1 MVFSHPIMVQKL
13 GTSAT
18 AAAAWMRGIS
28 QTATLCPDPPP
39 HAPSD
44 DSQAIVFQQA
54 ASEHHSITKAALL
67 QLDRDE
73 SSALRI

>member
-1 MVFSHPIMVQKL
+1 MAFSHPIMVQKA

-28 QTATLCPDPPP
+28 QRATLCPNPPP
-39 HAPSD
+39 HAPSH
-44 DSQAIVFQQA
+44 DSQAVVFQQA

-73 SSALRI
+73 LSVLRI